1 MRITAQMA
9 ETVSETNASSL
20 LANETTSNA
29 TATANVT
36 GRAAATPEG
45 LATAYCSLVVLAII
59 PIVIGSIR
67 SIAYQKAAK
76 KKAQANGE
84 DVEKMTTKD
93 VAMFP
98 VIASGA
104 LLSLYLFFT
113 IFSKE
118 YVNLLLSIYFFA
130 LGTVAVA
137 SLIEPIVKP
146 FVPAFLQPKTMYQL
160 QLTETKVDEEKK
172 ESDAAEKATGL
183 LFYFKC
189 TRVDLACLFVSAL
202 FGIWYVWKKHW
213 IANNVFGFS
222 FAIKG
227 IEMLSL
233 NSVTNGFIL
242 LGGLFLYDVFWVR
255 TLPHKCPYMHCLMS
269 ILAQVFGTDV
279 MVTVAKSFDAPIKLI
294 FPMDILEHGIY
305 AKNFSMLGLGDIV
318 IPGIFIALLL
328 RFEDSRRP
336 GSRLYFRATCVAYF
350 FGLVTT
356 VLVMHFFNAAQPAL
370 LYLVPACLGVPSL
383 VALVKGEMASLLK
396 YEDHPSEEKEKD
408 KEKTT

>member
-242 LGGLFLYDVFWVR
+242 LGGLFLYDVFWV
-255 TLPHKCPYMHCLMS
+255 
-269 ILAQVFGTDV
+269 FGTDV